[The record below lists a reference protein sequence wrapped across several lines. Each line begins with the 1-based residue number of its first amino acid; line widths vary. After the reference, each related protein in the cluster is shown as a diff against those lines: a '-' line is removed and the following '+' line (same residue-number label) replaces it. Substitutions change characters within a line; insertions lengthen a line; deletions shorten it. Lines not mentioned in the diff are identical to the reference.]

1 MRTRVED
8 CRSGRSGQGS
18 RSADD
23 PVQAGYG
30 CGDRCVA
37 LLVANG
43 RIYDGVCIHL
53 SYGLGFC
60 AEAAAMAN
68 MIKDGET
75 RIVAIAAVSAD
86 AVLSPCGRCREMML
100 QVSAENAETEVVVD
114 EDSAIK
120 LKQLQPRHWLAG

>member
-1 MRTRVED
+1 LRIAGLVAQAKALVRPMTL
-8 CRSGRSGQGS
+8 S
-18 RSADD
+18 RRDMDAAT
-23 PVQAGYG
+23 VA
-30 CGDRCVA
+30 CA